1 LSALIEIYAQ
11 QFRTTFA
18 VMLQYRASLVI
29 WMIGHILEP
38 IVYLVVWSTVSISHG
53 DSVGGYSTAEFAT
66 YFIVLMIVNHIT
78 FSWIM
83 WEYEYRVRQGILSF
97 ALLKPVHPIHSD
109 VADNVAYKLITLPLM
124 LLIAGGMSL
133 AFNPAFSKALWTYV
147 AFIPALFLAFAV
159 RFLFEWTLA
168 QAAFWITRVSAI
180 NQVYYVIL
188 LFLSGQVAPLALFPY
203 PVRVLA
209 DFLPFR
215 YMVGFPV
222 ELFLG
227 RLTPEQAFTGM
238 AIQCASVVGGLLMLR
253 FIWQAGVRNYSAVGA

>member
-1 LSALIEIYAQ
+1 
-11 QFRTTFA
+11 
-18 VMLQYRASLVI
+18 MLQYRASLVI

-53 DSVGGYSTAEFAT
+53 DSVGGYSTAEFAA

-78 FSWIM
+78 FAWIM

-238 AIQCASVVGGLLMLR
+238 AIQCAWVVGGLFMLR

>member
-1 LSALIEIYAQ
+1 MKALAEIYAQ
-11 QFRTTFA
+11 QFRTTIA

-38 IVYLVVWSTVSISHG
+38 IVYLVVWSTVSIGHG
-53 DSVGGYSTAEFAT
+53 DSVGGYSTAGFAA
-66 YFIVLMIVNHIT
+66 YFIVLMVVNHLT

-83 WEYEYRVRQGILSF
+83 WEYEYRVREGVLSF
-97 ALLKPVHPIHSD
+97 VLLRPIHPIHSD
-109 VADNVAYKLITLPLM
+109 IADNIGYKLITLPLM
-124 LLIAGGMSL
+124 LLIAVVMS
-133 AFNPAFSKALWTYV
+133 FFFHPSFSGQLWTYL
-147 AFIPALFLAFAV
+147 AFIPVLFLAFIV

-168 QAAFWITRVSAI
+168 QASFWLTRVSAI
-180 NQVYYVIL
+180 NQVYHVTV
-188 LFLSGQVAPLALFPY
+188 LFLSGQIAPLALFPA

-227 RLTPEQAFTGM
+227 RLTPEQTLAGI
-238 AIQCASVVGGLLMLR
+238 AVQCAWIIAGLVLLR
-253 FIWQAGVRNYSAVGA
+253 FVWRAGVRNYSAVGA